1 MKIILG
7 GHISMKISE
16 LFKPTRVLEAA
27 VNSRPTYTEIE
38 SEERA
43 IEIIYS
49 RSGDALWMLKND
61 AMLYR
66 GVDDMELQ
74 NLKYCAY
81 VDSSKT
87 ERRSQNTSNHYTAI
101 FDNHPEMTNFPK
113 RSRSFIGSTSQS
125 TALMGYADGHIDF
138 LFVMIPFDD
147 AKIGVAPKA
156 DIWHLMVDAFG
167 MNTYLENINYKFSM
181 LHGDDISDFYNFD
194 ENLRAVCRSK
204 RGLNHEDEWDGDDA
218 DWASALRGYDRFK
231 SIFPDGD
238 CMKYMDTINDAY
250 SPRKTGLQ
258 WYYPK
263 DLPKNLKN
271 NEVWVSGKMLM
282 VPYQK
287 AHFLIKE
294 L

>member
-1 MKIILG
+1 
-7 GHISMKISE
+7 MKISE
-16 LFKPTRVLEAA
+16 LFKPKRVMEAA

-49 RSGDALWMLKND
+49 RAGDSLWMLKND

-66 GVDDMELQ
+66 AAGDMELQ
-74 NLKYCAY
+74 KMKYCAY

-87 ERRSQNTSNHYTAI
+87 ERCSQNTSNHYTAI
-101 FDNHPEMTNFPK
+101 FDNHPEMTDFPK
-113 RSRSFIGSTSQS
+113 RSRGFIGSTGKS
-125 TALMGYADGHIDF
+125 TALMGYADANIDF

-147 AKIGVAPKA
+147 AKIGVVPAT
-156 DIWHLMVDAFG
+156 DIWHLKVNVFG
-167 MNTYLENINYKFSM
+167 MNAYLESINNKFSM
-181 LHGDDISDFYNFD
+181 LHEDDIMDFYNFD

-204 RGLNHEDEWDGDDA
+204 RGLNHEDEWDGDAA
-218 DWASALRGYDRFK
+218 DWASWASALRGYDMFK

-250 SPRKTGLQ
+250 SPRKTGLH

-282 VPYQK
+282 VPYQT
-287 AHFLIKE
+287 AYSLIKN